1 VQFGRGLDTAGVK
14 YLDTE
19 VEQLADHFT
28 ETGPKIQKPQ
38 VVSYA
43 KFCKAVDEVF
53 AEDLALGST
62 QDINYSPTNSMFK
75 MSMTS
80 FIAKPMEDEDK
91 MSHIMHRLAT
101 LCKSRG
107 IVFKYLYLDFDRG
120 PSPSPSRV
128 NPRRGGKC
136 TPSQFKRLF
145 PFKKEFVEDDIDTL
159 IRRYTTDGGDVHF
172 QAIHNDISEVL
183 SPEPPPFPTSDLVL
197 KPDPTQWDHM
207 TLNPVKKIQS
217 KVVERRV
224 RLGDYSSDFDPLR
237 KGFCTAGQLKTV
249 LTILNL
255 EKEVNKMD
263 FQHLVGA
270 YTREDGMF
278 CYALF
283 VRDVDMAFSV
293 PGLEKDPLAM
303 TPLPD
308 ATTTAAGR
316 RNRMTLTPNKRQQ
329 IDKLEDMIRSRIATR
344 RILMKPMFQDMDKAH
359 KGLVSRGQFGRVMG
373 MLGFELN
380 QNQIA
385 LLAGYYCDRGNHN
398 DFNYVDFIKACDPPN
413 EQEEIAMSQLNAPY
427 QDQAPSKYFDGPR
440 VRQMDRVGS
449 SPFL

>member
-1 VQFGRGLDTAGVK
+1 MA
-14 YLDTE
+14 
-19 VEQLADHFT
+19 
-28 ETGPKIQKPQ
+28 
-38 VVSYA
+38 
-43 KFCKAVDEVF
+43 C
-53 AEDLALGST
+53 
-62 QDINYSPTNSMFK
+62 
-75 MSMTS
+75 
-80 FIAKPMEDEDK
+80 
-91 MSHIMHRLAT
+91 
-101 LCKSRG
+101 
-107 IVFKYLYLDFDRG
+107 
-120 PSPSPSRV
+120 
-128 NPRRGGKC
+128 
-136 TPSQFKRLF
+136 
-145 PFKKEFVEDDIDTL
+145 
-159 IRRYTTDGGDVHF
+159 
-172 QAIHNDISEVL
+172 
-183 SPEPPPFPTSDLVL
+183 
-197 KPDPTQWDHM
+197 
-207 TLNPVKKIQS
+207 
-217 KVVERRV
+217 
-224 RLGDYSSDFDPLR
+224 
-237 KGFCTAGQLKTV
+237 
-249 LTILNL
+249 
-255 EKEVNKMD
+255 
-263 FQHLVGA
+263 
-270 YTREDGMF
+270 F

-316 RNRMTLTPNKRQQ
+316 RNRMTLTPNKREQ

-440 VRQMDRVGS
+440 VRQLDRVGS